1 MNEKELQEFL
11 KMVTPMLK
19 ELPQEEI
26 EKQLNEIDMSAEE
39 KEQFLQVILLLKEND
54 GIS

>member
-19 ELPQEEI
+19 ELPEDEI
-26 EKQLNEIDMSAEE
+26 RRQLNEIDMTRDER
-39 KEQFLQVILLLKEND
+39 EQFLKVILLLKEED
-54 GIS
+54 SS